1 MKKNHSSRFNE
12 LPVILDKIV
21 SLETSDE
28 FGYNNTFIFDHDTD
42 DFSNEL
48 LIGSKNTILEVLG
61 RE

>member
-1 MKKNHSSRFNE
+1 MG
-12 LPVILDKIV
+12 LAIMIL
-21 SLETSDE
+21 LL
-28 FGYNNTFIFDHDTD
+28 DHGTD